1 MVRADDEE
9 QLNKNLSQHNME
21 KIVVILLSVLLQNI
35 SALSVNHSV
44 LEEENHTKQL
54 QANAKS

>member
-21 KIVVILLSVLLQNI
+21 KMVVILMSVLLQNI
-35 SALSVNHSV
+35 SALSVEYSV

-54 QANAKS
+54 QAGAKS

>member
-21 KIVVILLSVLLQNI
+21 KIVVILMSVLLQNI
-35 SALSVNHSV
+35 SAFSVDHSV

-54 QANAKS
+54 QASAKS